1 MEILGNRL
9 YFLTSSDELKH
20 YPSPTEL
27 KGKILISTK
36 PPKEDTDAAIGT
48 SSTST
53 EHTQRKMKDRQKR
66 TRKLTLQNDKSSS
79 DEEVLPRWESGY
91 NVNFASWCAV
101 KAKNLIQ

>member
-1 MEILGNRL
+1 MDILGNRL
-9 YFLTSSDELKH
+9 YFPTSDEVKH

-36 PPKEDTDAAIGT
+36 PPKEDIDAAIGT

-53 EHTQRKMKDRQKR
+53 EHTKRKMKDRQKR
-66 TRKLTLQNDKSSS
+66 ARKPTLLNDNSSS

-91 NVNFASWCAV
+91 NVNHANWCAV
-101 KAKNLIQ
+101 KANDLIK